1 MLGQIGGFFLGILTV
16 LTLAISGVILFIPDI
31 GRYLKMKNM

>member
-1 MLGQIGGFFLGILTV
+1 MLGQIGGFFLGVLTM

-31 GRYLKMKNM
+31 GRYIKMKRM